1 MDRRLPS
8 RPTPSL
14 RHLEVFH
21 WVMTC
26 GTQAEAA
33 RRMGTSQP
41 ALSRDLAQLERLL
54 GHRLFERRGRRL
66 VASHEAEQLHRELST
81 SYQSIERLLQM
92 SAELLAGTGGHL
104 RIGSVPSLGLAVI
117 PRAIQRMA
125 LDAPRCRFELL
136 VHTRDEISRLLAEGG
151 LDVAFTVLGPQTHP
165 TSADHLI
172 DAEAVCVMHASSRL
186 ADLQEVWPT
195 DIADQP
201 YISLAAGYL
210 SRLQI
215 DAIFLRAGVRPDVF
229 LTTQTAVSACG
240 VIRSG
245 HGVTVIDP
253 FTAAACASPELVIRP
268 FRPSMR
274 FTYVVASPARATQR
288 ALVAALL
295 THVVTAFTDP
305 TLIAT

>member
-1 MDRRLPS
+1 MNDEKAVRAR
-8 RPTPSL
+8 PSL
-14 RHLEVFH
+14 RHLEIFH

-66 VASHEAEQLHRELST
+66 IPSHEAKQLHQELSG
-81 SYQSIERLLQM
+81 SYQSIDRLLQM
-92 SAELLAGTGGHL
+92 SADIMSGTGGHL
-104 RIGSVPSLGLAVI
+104 RIGSVPSIGLAVV

-125 LDAPRCRFELL
+125 LEAPRCRFELL
-136 VHTRDEISRLLAEGG
+136 VHTRDEIARLLAEGA
-151 LDVAFTVLGPQTHP
+151 LDVAFTVLGPQTQA
-165 TSADHLI
+165 TRVEHLI
-172 DAEAVCVMHASSRL
+172 DAEAVCVCHASSPLARL
-186 ADLQEVWPT
+186 EQVRPQ
-195 DIADQP
+195 DIADLP
-201 YISLAAGYL
+201 YISLAPGYL

-215 DAIFLRAGVRPDVF
+215 DAIFLRAGVRPNVF

-253 FTAAACASPELVIRP
+253 FTAAACASPELVVRP
-268 FRPSMR
+268 FRPTMR

-295 THVVTAFTDP
+295 RNVVEATTDRK
-305 TLIAT
+305 LVAA